1 MTNIR
6 RVLITFPFPSFLFKP
21 AKSYIFILLSVWSMW
36 NTWTYIERRLT
47 CWAVWAKLL
56 VIEEWVYCSIWAFP
70 YILKNDEVIF
80 LGKDSNQVSRRV
92 MYVRAGIEV
101 DQKLASLRF
110 VEWGCLNR
118 YKHLSVSITCD
129 CDSSVILDFHLELL
143 DNTAEISHRVQWI

>member
-1 MTNIR
+1 M
-6 RVLITFPFPSFLFKP
+6 
-21 AKSYIFILLSVWSMW
+21 
-36 NTWTYIERRLT
+36 
-47 CWAVWAKLL
+47 
-56 VIEEWVYCSIWAFP
+56 
-70 YILKNDEVIF
+70 IF

-110 VEWGCLNR
+110 VEWGCLR

-143 DNTAEISHRVQWI
+143 DNTAEISHRVQSI

>member
-1 MTNIR
+1 M
-6 RVLITFPFPSFLFKP
+6 
-21 AKSYIFILLSVWSMW
+21 
-36 NTWTYIERRLT
+36 
-47 CWAVWAKLL
+47 
-56 VIEEWVYCSIWAFP
+56 
-70 YILKNDEVIF
+70 IF

-129 CDSSVILDFHLELL
+129 CDSSVILDFHLEVL